1 MGRVALLS
9 AVKTAGVHDR
19 LIHSV
24 VTVQNYDGATS
35 PPSLGASAP
44 SEELLHVCGMNGCP
58 V

>member
-1 MGRVALLS
+1 MALLS
-9 AVKTAGVHDR
+9 AVKIAGIHDR

-24 VTVQNYDGATS
+24 VMAQNYDRATS
-35 PPSLGASAP
+35 PPSPGASAP